1 MDTTIACVARLRR
14 LATVAHLAQEL
25 VCFDMQLLQNT
36 DISGVGY

>member
-1 MDTTIACVARLRR
+1 M
-14 LATVAHLAQEL
+14 AQEL